1 MEIFLDILGEIA
13 EMLKLVDGPTDYMI
27 SFTVDWFPVLVIFAI
42 FAKKKRKAVFR
53 FLAPVPLINF
63 AVFYLINF
71 TKGVRPHLSE
81 RTPTHER
88 ARYHPPRDIYLRR
101 HDATSER
108 YRP

>member
-13 EMLKLVDGPTDYMI
+13 EMLKLVDGPTDYMM
-27 SFTVDWFPVLVIFAI
+27 SFTVDWFLVLVIFAI

-71 TKGVRPHLSE
+71 TKGAQLIGFL
-81 RTPTHER
+81 
-88 ARYHPPRDIYLRR
+88 RYGPGLAAAIIYLSPRESGESCR
-101 HDATSER
+101 SSSTVS
-108 YRP
+108 